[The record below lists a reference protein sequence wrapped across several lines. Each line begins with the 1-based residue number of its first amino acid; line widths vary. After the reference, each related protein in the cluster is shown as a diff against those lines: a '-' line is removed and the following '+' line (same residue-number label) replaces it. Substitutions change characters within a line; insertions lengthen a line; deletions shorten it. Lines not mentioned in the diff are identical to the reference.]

1 VKELEL
7 VSRRTRGGGK
17 RRLCGGERIGEK

>member
-1 VKELEL
+1 VKELVL
-7 VSRRTRGGGK
+7 VSRRTRGGAK